1 MGFFFFFFDIVIIIM
16 MIGSHSLA
24 DGFDMMVRPITSCH
38 VFGEDGSQPNVIVLA
53 DYHVVDEGV

>member
-1 MGFFFFFFDIVIIIM
+1 M